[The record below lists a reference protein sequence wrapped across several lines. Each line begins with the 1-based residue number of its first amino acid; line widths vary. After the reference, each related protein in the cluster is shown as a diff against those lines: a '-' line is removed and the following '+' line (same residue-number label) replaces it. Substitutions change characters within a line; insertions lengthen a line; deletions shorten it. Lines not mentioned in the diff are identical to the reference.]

1 MAPAAPTLQ
10 TPTDLVGGFTPEV
23 FSRHL
28 SALGS
33 APAWWIERKRAA
45 YARFEA
51 LPLPGRTDEGWRFS
65 NISGVTLGGYS
76 PAQGNPQPAPKAPE
90 SLGLESAASLLFVD
104 GKLAASVAV
113 SQELA
118 KKGVIVT
125 TLLEGLSRHPELL
138 KEHFMAQPQKLGS
151 AKFAALHEAFV

>member
-28 SALGS
+28 AALGS

-65 NISGVTLGGYS
+65 NISGVALGGYS
-76 PAQGNPQPAPKAPE
+76 PAQGKPQGSPKAPE
-90 SLGLESAASLLFVD
+90 TLAVEAAGSLWFAD
-104 GKLAASVAV
+104 GQLAGSVAI
-113 SQELA
+113 SEDLR
-118 KKGVIVT
+118 KRGVIVT
-125 TLLEGLSRHPELL
+125 TLLEALSKHPELL
-138 KEHFMAQPQKLGS
+138 REH
-151 AKFAALHEAFV
+151 